1 MVAHIVGEELQQES
15 GHTAT
20 DTEEEV
26 HTGEDHVGW
35 AGDPEAGRWD
45 GRGFKGTIQSK
56 PTMLGNAWWGLSRKV
71 DMTLKGLVG

>member
-26 HTGEDHVGW
+26 HTGEPRGLDWGSW
-35 AGDPEAGRWD
+35 SRPMGRQ
-45 GRGFKGTIQSK
+45 R
-56 PTMLGNAWWGLSRKV
+56 V
-71 DMTLKGLVG
+71 

>member
-45 GRGFKGTIQSK
+45 GGGFKEPFSRSLPCWG
-56 PTMLGNAWWGLSRKV
+56 MAWWGLSRK
-71 DMTLKGLVG
+71 DEKTLKGLVG